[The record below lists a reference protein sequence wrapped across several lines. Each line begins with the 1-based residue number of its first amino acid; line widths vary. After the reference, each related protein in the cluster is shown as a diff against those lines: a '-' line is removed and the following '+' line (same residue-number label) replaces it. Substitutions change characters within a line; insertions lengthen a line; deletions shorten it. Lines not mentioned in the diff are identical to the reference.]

1 MIVFDSFFRIRFRI
15 FATEKKTGPIGPA
28 EIDRCLLSSFADDF
42 DRLARRRF
50 NKAKRASQTHLD
62 HAEDHLEV
70 DVLQKLRG
78 GDGGVGFCLG
88 EIDDRGDWEADGD
101 GLAALL
107 MGDDADRGVFQFFL
121 SGFLAAIFR
130 NREKVFDGLLFLRD
144 LFLDGI
150 DDFFVC
156 HIRFLYRYLL
166 SVSVIIQNH
175 ALRVIEK

>member
-15 FATEKKTGPIGPA
+15 CAIEKTGPIGPA
-28 EIDRCLLSSFADDF
+28 EIDRCLLSPFADDF
-42 DRLARRRF
+42 DRLAGRRF

-70 DVLQKLRG
+70 NVLQKLRG
-78 GDGGVGFCLG
+78 GNGGVGFCLG

-101 GLAALL
+101 SLAALL

-121 SGFLAAIFR
+121 SGFLAAVFR
-130 NREKVFDGLLFLRD
+130 NREKVFDGFFLD
-144 LFLDGI
+144 NLFLDGI
-150 DDFFVC
+150 DDFFVW

-166 SVSVIIQNH
+166 SVAVIIQNH